1 MSDEPPAISLKGVSK
16 IYRLYGSLTEQA
28 LDVFGLSKLLF
39 WRRPGYAEHWA
50 LKDINLEIRRGER
63 VGILGRNGA
72 GKTTLLKI
80 ITSNFLPTTG
90 DVIVNGSVQALM
102 GVGLGFHPEFTG
114 HENIRSSLTY
124 NGLSGRDLDVAL
136 TEVIKFVELGEF
148 LHQPVKTY
156 SLGMQARL
164 MFAASTAIKPDI
176 LIIDEILGAG
186 DAYFSAKSSHRME
199 KLTSTGCTLL
209 LVSHSTQQVLQFCS
223 RAIWLE
229 CGQIV
234 MDGEALGVVKAYE
247 EFTQRLEW
255 QAARQSEYKS
265 VLDDPELRTKILTDV
280 LGSDRSATSMVGDAD
295 NGTVISRWAGE
306 GGLKIT
312 AVEILD
318 EEGRNVAVVRTG
330 QRIAIVIEA
339 EAECEGEYPCSFVVV
354 LFTADGRVLSRHC
367 GETMTLKLSTG
378 QRVRCFLQYPA
389 VLLGNGSYF
398 FSAAIYKELDL
409 RRLSSARFYDL
420 LSRSFQFRVLDEL
433 ADDPS
438 LFHHPGTW
446 SCS

>member
-1 MSDEPPAISLKGVSK
+1 MSDELSAISLQSVSK
-16 IYRLYGSLTEQA
+16 VYRLYGNLTEQA
-28 LDVFGLSKLLF
+28 LDVFGLSNLLF
-39 WRRPGYAEHWA
+39 WRKPRYAEHWA
-50 LKDINLEIRRGER
+50 LNGVDLEIRRGER
-63 VGILGRNGA
+63 IGILGRNGA

-80 ITSNFLPTTG
+80 ITGNFLPTTG
-90 DVIVNGSVQALM
+90 DVTVRGSVQALM
-102 GVGLGFHPEFTG
+102 RVGLGFHPEFTG
-114 HENIRSSLTY
+114 YENIRSSLSY
-124 NGLSGRDLDVAL
+124 NGLSGKELDAAL
-136 TEVIKFVELGEF
+136 DEVIRFVELGEF

-164 MFAASTAIKPDI
+164 MFAASTAINPDI

-229 CGQIV
+229 CGRIV
-234 MDGEALGVVKAYE
+234 MDGEALGVVRAYE
-247 EFTQRLEW
+247 EFAQRLER
-255 QAARQSEYKS
+255 QAATQSGGKS

-280 LGSDRSATSMVGDAD
+280 LGSSPGSSLVIKGAD
-295 NGTVISRWAGE
+295 DGTGVSRWDGE

-312 AVEILD
+312 AVEVLD
-318 EEGRNVAVVRTG
+318 EGGENIAIVRTG
-330 QRIAIVIEA
+330 QRITIAIEA
-339 EAECEGEYPCSFVVV
+339 EAEHEGEYPCSFVVV

-367 GETMTLKLSTG
+367 GEATTFKLCTG
-378 QRVRCFLQYPA
+378 QRVRGLLEYPA
-389 VLLGNGSYF
+389 VLLGSGNYF

-409 RRLSSARFYDL
+409 RCLSASRFYDL
-420 LSRSFQFRVLDEL
+420 LSRSFQIRVFDEL

-438 LFHHPGTW
+438 LFHHPGKW

>member
-50 LKDINLEIRRGER
+50 LKDINLQIRRGER
-63 VGILGRNGA
+63 IGILGRNGA

-90 DVIVNGSVQALM
+90 VIRVNGSVQALM

-114 HENIRSSLTY
+114 YENTRSALSY

-136 TEVIKFVELGEF
+136 EEVIKFVELGEF

-280 LGSDRSATSMVGDAD
+280 LGSGQSATSMVGEAVDS
-295 NGTVISRWAGE
+295 TVISRWAGE
-306 GGLKIT
+306 EGLKIT

-318 EEGRNVAVVRTG
+318 EEGKNVGVVRTG
-330 QRIAIVIEA
+330 QRMAIAIEA
-339 EAECEGEYPCSFVVV
+339 EAEREGEYPCSFVVV

-367 GETMTLKLSTG
+367 GETMTLKLSVG

-409 RRLSSARFYDL
+409 RQLSSARFYDL
-420 LSRSFQFRVLDEL
+420 LSRSFQFRVFDEL

-446 SCS
+446 SC